1 MLYSQLFEFKESVLA
16 VPPLLNLP
24 IILYDVVTAVLRPL
38 CLCCP
43 TPKAKRKSKTARVT
57 RRSPSSPKGL
67 RRSSTSSKPYF
78 PQDPVRKRASARTSS
93 RESPQAAANAAEV
106 YDGKLLA
113 VCPLPTAL
121 PPCCP
126 HFQNKV
132 QHAPALPV
140 ASRKSTWPRS

>member
-1 MLYSQLFEFKESVLA
+1 MLFSQLFEFKESVLA

-24 IILYDVVTAVLRPL
+24 IILYDVVTAVLRTL

-43 TPKAKRKSKTARVT
+43 TPKAKRKSKTSRNT
-57 RRSPSSPKGL
+57 STFPR
-67 RRSSTSSKPYF
+67 STSSFPRSTSPKPYF
-78 PQDPVRKRASARTSS
+78 PQDPVRKTASARTSS
-93 RESPQAAANAAEV
+93 SESPRAATNAAEV

-121 PPCCP
+121 PPCCL